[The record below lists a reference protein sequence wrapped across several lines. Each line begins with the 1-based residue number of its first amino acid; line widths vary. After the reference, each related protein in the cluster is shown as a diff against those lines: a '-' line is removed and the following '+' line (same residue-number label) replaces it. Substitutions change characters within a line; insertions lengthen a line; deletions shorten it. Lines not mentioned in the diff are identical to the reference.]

1 MTGPTRGEGGGSPRV
16 SPFTVPLL
24 LGGVILGFA
33 AGYLFLWWG
42 LLLVGVVV
50 LTAVAMVFSGR
61 SRDGA
66 TAAILGTVAG
76 YVLVLLLAVFRGVL

>member
-1 MTGPTRGEGGGSPRV
+1 MTGSGRGEGGGSPRV
-16 SPFTVPLL
+16 SPFAVPLL
-24 LGGVILGFA
+24 LGGVILGFI
-33 AGYLFLWWG
+33 AGYVFLWWG

-50 LTAVAMVFSGR
+50 LAAAAMVFSGR

-76 YVLVLLLAVFRGVL
+76 YGLVLLLAVFRGVL